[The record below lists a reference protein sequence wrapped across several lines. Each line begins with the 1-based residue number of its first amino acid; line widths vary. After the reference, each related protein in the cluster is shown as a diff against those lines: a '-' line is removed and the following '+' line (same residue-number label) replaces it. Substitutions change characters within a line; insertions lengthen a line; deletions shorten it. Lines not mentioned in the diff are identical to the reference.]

1 MDPTPLL
8 LSYGDSSSVES
19 YRCGAAPAHLI
30 RTGPTVKEKMAS
42 VARTTIRYVED
53 NASHAHSAVPL
64 RSSGFYKDVLREE
77 NGESSVLVAGQLTKR
92 CGARNEAWCTV
103 LQLCTTTAP
112 EVEALG
118 AKFCGAVNMAQE
130 QDGIAN
136 FLMAMVF
143 ANVLDSTTYTK
154 QNICD
159 NTLDDAQLV
168 TRCPLD
174 NGRCIDASIAPHY
187 FVGQLNR
194 LPAELLRQVLL
205 YLDLPSL
212 TCFRRVNRRAMEI
225 ADSLPQYAAIVR
237 HCPNIIRAI
246 ISIQAD
252 AFDCHT
258 LYRILST
265 TRCSTCERFGDHL
278 YLIDCRR
285 VCYLCFTRRPEYF
298 PLTIG
303 RASSF
308 YSPDKS
314 RQHRAIT
321 SRQRLRAANPPRVL
335 SLPGRYC
342 TAWAGEGGNLVQK
355 RLELF
360 DRRAVVRGAGSG
372 HSKVDKTTREPLRF
386 MAIITAPYLFDS
398 GLQVDWGYFCLGCE
412 DEKCEE
418 TKHFRIK
425 YTREGMKEHIER
437 YGLVEETPKIP
448 GRYMHVTQV

>member
-1 MDPTPLL
+1 
-8 LSYGDSSSVES
+8 
-19 YRCGAAPAHLI
+19 
-30 RTGPTVKEKMAS
+30 
-42 VARTTIRYVED
+42 
-53 NASHAHSAVPL
+53 
-64 RSSGFYKDVLREE
+64 
-77 NGESSVLVAGQLTKR
+77 
-92 CGARNEAWCTV
+92 
-103 LQLCTTTAP
+103 
-112 EVEALG
+112 
-118 AKFCGAVNMAQE
+118 
-130 QDGIAN
+130 
-136 FLMAMVF
+136 
-143 ANVLDSTTYTK
+143 
-154 QNICD
+154 
-159 NTLDDAQLV
+159 V

-174 NGRCIDASIAPHY
+174 NGRCIDASIAPHCV
-187 FVGQLNR
+187 VGQLDQ
-194 LPAELLRQVLL
+194 LPTELLTQVLL

-225 ADSLPQYAAIVR
+225 VDSLPQYAAIFR

-258 LYRILST
+258 LYKTLST

-314 RQHRAIT
+314 RQHRVIT

-360 DRRAVVRGAGSG
+360 DRRAVVQGAGSG
-372 HSKVDKTTREPLRF
+372 HSKVEKTTREPLRF

-418 TKHFRIK
+418 TKHFRMK

-437 YGLVEETPKIP
+437 YGLVKETPRIP
-448 GRYMHVTQV
+448 GRYMHVTQVRPWEYAPLEQGS